1 MNDSTAQSQNA
12 VVFSSDGTA
21 VPPTHNQ
28 LDLTSILSQGFG
40 TIPQSVMRDK
50 RVSPDARLLFAYL
63 SSFTGRGSCAY
74 PSTPTILEELSWGK
88 DKFYRARKELEEIG
102 LVKVSIKAHKGGGR
116 VSVYQLPTDI
126 DLEAALSA
134 RSTKVQKKGSNR
146 SKNFDSGK
154 NEPKTCYGDFVS
166 DMRDAKSFPQTGIKP
181 DESGY
186 SDSAHDSSVS
196 FPQEPKTCYGDFV
209 KPQSSNLPKTP
220 GQSRKTCYGD
230 FGKLVINYLI
240 NNNKSISQSLG
251 LDKKTDL
258 KALHAALSLP
268 MSASE
273 SEVTI
278 AVTDRLTD
286 DLKSRFLE
294 SVEAHKNAFSLLCQ
308 LSLKPVRGV
317 EVSVDTQAA
326 WFEALEAGY
335 TPEGII
341 EAYRAYI
348 VRYRADN
355 PMNPRY
361 AKQLRLYLREAD
373 GLAFDAPAKEKP
385 ATQEITGQSSK
396 TASVAVLN
404 AYIAADDT
412 QFESLLSE
420 FRSLRDALM
429 CEKREANPDS
439 SKISE
444 LESKITDL
452 RNKINSSR
460 EKWLSSARGKEFLAT
475 H

>member
-1 MNDSTAQSQNA
+1 MNDSTAQPQNA
-12 VVFSSDGTA
+12 VVFSSDGAA
-21 VPPTHNQ
+21 VPPNFNQ
-28 LDLTSILSQGFG
+28 LDLTSILAQGFG

-50 RVSPDARLLFAYL
+50 RISPDAKLLYSYL

-102 LVKVSIKAHKGGGR
+102 LVQVSIKAHKGGGR
-116 VSVYQLPTDI
+116 VSVYQLPSTL

-134 RSTKVQKKGSNR
+134 RGGKLQKKGAGR
-146 SKNFDSGK
+146 SKNFESGK
-154 NEPKTCYGDFVS
+154 IEPKTCYGDLAGAPA
-166 DMRDAKSFPQTGIKP
+166 DLGSFPQTSINPGE
-181 DESGY
+181 DLNSTSLEG
-186 SDSAHDSSVS
+186 SSTS
-196 FPQEPKTCYGDFV
+196 FPQEPKTCYGDFE
-209 KPQSSNLPKTP
+209 KPVFHNSPKTP

-230 FGKLVINYLI
+230 FGKFVINYLI
-240 NNNKSISQSLG
+240 NINKSISQSLS

-258 KALHAALSLP
+258 KALHDALSLP

-273 SEVTI
+273 SEVMI

-286 DLKSRFLE
+286 DLKSLFLS
-294 SVEAHKNAFSLLCQ
+294 SVENYKSAYSLLCQ

-317 EVSVDTQAA
+317 EVSADTQAA

-335 TPEGII
+335 TPESII

-373 GLAFDAPAKEKP
+373 GLAFDAPLNEEPTTKEAP
-385 ATQEITGQSSK
+385 GQSTK
-396 TASVAVLN
+396 TVPIAVIN
-404 AYIAADDT
+404 AYIVDDDK
-412 QFESLLSE
+412 QFEAWLKELD
-420 FRSLRDALM
+420 SLRGSLM
-429 CEKREANPDS
+429 SEKRTAKPDS
-439 SKISE
+439 SKVSD
-444 LESKITDL
+444 LESRIAVL
-452 RNKINSSR
+452 QNKINSTR

>member
-1 MNDSTAQSQNA
+1 MNDSAAQPQNA
-12 VVFSSDGTA
+12 VVFSSDSSA
-21 VPPTHNQ
+21 VPPNFNQ
-28 LDLTSILSQGFG
+28 LDLTSILAQGFG

-50 RVSPDARLLFAYL
+50 RISPDAKLLYSYL

-88 DKFYRARKELEEIG
+88 DKFYRARKELEDIG
-102 LVKVSIKAHKGGGR
+102 LVQVSIKAHKGGGR
-116 VSVYQLPTDI
+116 VSVYQLPSTL
-126 DLEAALSA
+126 DLEAALSS
-134 RSTKVQKKGSNR
+134 RGGKPQKKGTDR
-146 SKNFDSGK
+146 SKNFESGK
-154 NEPKTCYGDFVS
+154 IEPKSCYGDLAGVPD
-166 DMRDAKSFPQTGIKP
+166 DMNGFPQTSIEP
-181 DESGY
+181 DK
-186 SDSAHDSSVS
+186 DVIPSSSEGASTS

-209 KPQSSNLPKTP
+209 NPVFHNSPKTP

-230 FGKLVINYLI
+230 FGKFVINYLI
-240 NNNKSISQSLG
+240 NINKSISQSLS

-273 SEVTI
+273 SEVMI

-286 DLKSRFLE
+286 DLKSHFLS
-294 SVEAHKNAFSLLCQ
+294 SVENYKSAYSLLCQ

-317 EVSVDTQAA
+317 EVSADTQVA

-335 TPEGII
+335 TPESII

-373 GLAFDAPAKEKP
+373 GLAFDAPLKEEP
-385 ATQEITGQSSK
+385 ATKEIAGQSSK
-396 TASVAVLN
+396 TTSVAVIN
-404 AYIAADDT
+404 AYIAADDPRF
-412 QFESLLSE
+412 QSLFSE
-420 FRSLRDALM
+420 LGSLRDSLKS
-429 CEKREANPDS
+429 EKCAANPDS
-439 SKISE
+439 SKVSD
-444 LESKITDL
+444 LESQIAAL
-452 RNKINSSR
+452 QNKINSTR
-460 EKWLSSARGKEFLAT
+460 EKWLNSARGKEFLAT